1 MKKMIVGLAILGSV
15 FVFGT
20 ALADDVEGA
29 ITSIDPK
36 NASFVVQGITF
47 YTNAQ
52 TDYDDGLKNFADLKI
67 GDKVE
72 VDFAVRDGRH
82 VATEIERTEQ

>member
-1 MKKMIVGLAILGSV
+1 MKKMILGLAILGSV
-15 FVFGT
+15 FAFDT
-20 ALADDVEGA
+20 ALADDVAGTITA
-29 ITSIDPK
+29 IDSK
-36 NASFVVQGITF
+36 NASFIVQSITF
-47 YTNAQ
+47 YTNAT

-72 VDFAVRDGRH
+72 VNFAVRDDRH